1 MAKSKSFFG
10 LRTGSTKSLTFSVYR
25 GTQVTKDR
33 VTRVANPRTI
43 AQMQQRAKVPLVAAA
58 RVALAGLVDH
68 SFEGVPYGQASLQK
82 FASLNL
88 SNGALNVASYPPN
101 GVSNMGCA
109 DFIVSAGS
117 LVNPFVNDDAGKFGV
132 GVISLPNMVG
142 AKIFPA
148 MPKGT
153 KGSTVAYFANKA
165 LASNPSWKINSQLTS
180 LCIANQFNYVINEQG
195 GGSLNRSVPLFTPFI
210 QRFVFPGSYPTG
222 EQTADSLANY
232 HDDNDY
238 WKLSKDVAAEAQTD
252 EVFLEGP
259 NGESL
264 HINFAHDLKR
274 CTVELSCGS
283 DGGKTIVASCLIF
296 SQLDGMN
303 WKRSNSRIVID
314 FEGKLKS
321 ITPFTFSD
329 WLQAYSKTIVSSKYL
344 NTGDA
349 ATGISGQNATGIS
362 GQRSPR
368 RDLGPAGV
376 NAATGISGQTATGI
390 SGQRPPQSDL
400 ERADGNAATDNS
412 DQNG

>member
-25 GTQVTKDR
+25 GNQITKDR

-68 SFEGVPYGQASLQK
+68 SFEGVNYGQASLQK
-82 FASLNL
+82 FSSLNL
-88 SNGALNVASYPPN
+88 ANGALNVASYPPN

-117 LVNPFVNDDAGKFGV
+117 LVNPFVDDDPGMFGAGE
-132 GVISLPNMVG
+132 ISLPNLG
-142 AKIFPA
+142 AEKIFPA
-148 MPKGT
+148 MAKGT
-153 KGSTVAYFANKA
+153 KGSTVAFFANKA
-165 LASNPSWKINSQLTS
+165 LALNPSWKINSQLTS

-210 QRFVFPGSYPTG
+210 QRLVFPGSYPTG
-222 EQTADSLANY
+222 EQTVAELANY

-238 WKLSKDVAAEAQTD
+238 WKLSEAVAEGGADEAI
-252 EVFLEGP
+252 LEGP

-264 HINFAHDLKR
+264 RFQFDHATKK
-274 CTVELSCGS
+274 CTVALTCGS
-283 DGGKTIVASCLIF
+283 AGKTIVASCLIF
-296 SQLDGMN
+296 SQLDGMT

-314 FEGKLKS
+314 FQGNLKS

-349 ATGISGQNATGIS
+349 ATGISGQNG
-362 GQRSPR
+362 
-368 RDLGPAGV
+368 
-376 NAATGISGQTATGI
+376 
-390 SGQRPPQSDL
+390 
-400 ERADGNAATDNS
+400 
-412 DQNG
+412 

>member
-82 FASLNL
+82 FSSLNL
-88 SNGALNVASYPPN
+88 SNGALIVASYPPN

-109 DFIVSAGS
+109 DFIVSQGS
-117 LVNPFVNDDAGKFGV
+117 LVNPFVNDDPGMFGS
-132 GVISLPNMVG
+132 GDISLPNLG
-142 AKIFPA
+142 AAKIFPA

-165 LASNPSWKINSQLTS
+165 LALNPSWKKNSQLTS

-195 GGSLNRSVPLFTPFI
+195 GGSLQRSVPLFTPFI
-210 QRFVFPGSYPTG
+210 QRLVYPGTYPTG
-222 EQTADSLANY
+222 VQTVDGLKDY

-238 WKLSKDVAAEAQTD
+238 FKLSEAVD
-252 EVFLEGP
+252 AGGAYNASLEGP
-259 NGESL
+259 NGETLSFVFQPDA
-264 HINFAHDLKR
+264 NK
-274 CTVELSCGS
+274 CTVTLNCGS
-283 DGGKTIVASCLIF
+283 VGKKIVASCLIF
-296 SQLDGMN
+296 SQLDGST

-314 FEGKLKS
+314 FEGNLKS
-321 ITPFTFSD
+321 ITPFTFYD
-329 WLQAYSKTIVSSKYL
+329 WMQAYSKTIVESKYL
-344 NTGDA
+344 NTGNA
-349 ATGISGQNATGIS
+349 STGISGQNATGIS

-368 RDLGPAGV
+368 RDLGPAGG
-376 NAATGISGQTATGI
+376 NAATGI
-390 SGQRPPQSDL
+390 SGQRPPQSDV
-400 ERADGNAATDNS
+400 EFAGGDAATGNS
-412 DQNG
+412 GQNG

>member
-33 VTRVANPRTI
+33 VTRVANPRTV

-82 FASLNL
+82 FSSLNL

-109 DFIVSAGS
+109 DFIVSQGS
-117 LVNPFVNDDAGKFGV
+117 LANPFVNDDAGMFGS
-132 GVISLPNMVG
+132 GEISLPNLG
-142 AKIFPA
+142 ASKIFPV

-165 LASNPSWKINSQLTS
+165 LALNPSWKENSQLTS

-210 QRFVFPGSYPTG
+210 QRLVFPGSYPTG
-222 EQTADSLANY
+222 EVHAIGSLANY

-238 WKLSKDVAAEAQTD
+238 WKLSEAVAEGGADEA
-252 EVFLEGP
+252 VLEGP
-259 NGESL
+259 NGEIL
-264 HINFAHDLKR
+264 HFEFDHDLKK
-274 CTVELSCGS
+274 CSITLSCGS
-283 DGGKTIVASCLIF
+283 VGKTIVASCLIF
-296 SQLDGMN
+296 SQLDGMT

-314 FEGKLKS
+314 FKGSLKS

-329 WLQAYSKTIVSSKYL
+329 WLQAYSKTIVNTKYL
-344 NTGDA
+344 NTGNA
-349 ATGISGQNATGIS
+349 STGISGQNG
-362 GQRSPR
+362 
-368 RDLGPAGV
+368 
-376 NAATGISGQTATGI
+376 
-390 SGQRPPQSDL
+390 
-400 ERADGNAATDNS
+400 
-412 DQNG
+412 

>member
-82 FASLNL
+82 FSSLNL
-88 SNGALNVASYPPN
+88 ANGALNVASYPPN

-109 DFIVSAGS
+109 DFIVSQGS
-117 LVNPFVNDDAGKFGV
+117 LVNPFVNDDAGIFGA
-132 GVISLPNMVG
+132 GEISLPNFARSEDV
-142 AKIFPA
+142 FPQRI
-148 MPKGT
+148 PKGT
-153 KGSTVAYFANKA
+153 KGSTVLYFVNKA
-165 LASNPSWKINSQLTS
+165 LAHNPSWKINSQLTS

-210 QRFVFPGSYPTG
+210 QRLVFPDTYPSG
-222 EQTADSLANY
+222 EQDFYSLTDY

-238 WKLSKDVAAEAQTD
+238 WTLSTDYPENDVD
-252 EVFLEGP
+252 LEGP

-264 HINFAHDLKR
+264 RFQFDHDLKK
-274 CTVELSCGS
+274 CTVAMTPGS
-283 DGGKTIVASCLIF
+283 VGKTIVASCLIF

-303 WKRSNSRIVID
+303 WKRSNSRIAID
-314 FEGKLKS
+314 FEGNLKS

-344 NTGDA
+344 NTGNA
-349 ATGISGQNATGIS
+349 ATGISGQNG
-362 GQRSPR
+362 
-368 RDLGPAGV
+368 
-376 NAATGISGQTATGI
+376 
-390 SGQRPPQSDL
+390 
-400 ERADGNAATDNS
+400 
-412 DQNG
+412 

>member
-82 FASLNL
+82 FSSLNL

-109 DFIVSAGS
+109 DFIVSQGS
-117 LVNPFVNDDAGKFGV
+117 LVIPFVNHDVDDGMFGAGD
-132 GVISLPNMVG
+132 ISLPNLG
-142 AKIFPA
+142 AAKIFPA

-165 LASNPSWKINSQLTS
+165 LALNPSWKKNSQLTS
-180 LCIANQFNYVINEQG
+180 LCIANQFKYVIKEQG
-195 GGSLNRSVPLFTPFI
+195 GDSLNRIVPLFTPFI
-210 QRFVFPGSYPTG
+210 QRLVFPDSYPTG
-222 EQTADSLANY
+222 EQTVDKLANY

-238 WKLSKDVAAEAQTD
+238 WTLSSEVAEGGADEAN
-252 EVFLEGP
+252 LKGP

-264 HINFAHDLKR
+264 HFKFDHDLNK
-274 CTVELSCGS
+274 CSITMDCGS
-283 DGGKTIVASCLIF
+283 AGKIIVASCRIF
-296 SQLDGMN
+296 SQLDGTT

-314 FEGKLKS
+314 FQGNLKR

-329 WLQAYSKTIVSSKYL
+329 WLQAYSKTIVTTKYL
-344 NTGDA
+344 NQGNES
-349 ATGISGQNATGIS
+349 TGISGQNG
-362 GQRSPR
+362 
-368 RDLGPAGV
+368 
-376 NAATGISGQTATGI
+376 
-390 SGQRPPQSDL
+390 
-400 ERADGNAATDNS
+400 
-412 DQNG
+412 

>member
-33 VTRVANPRTI
+33 VTRVANPRTV

-82 FASLNL
+82 FSSLNL
-88 SNGALNVASYPPN
+88 SNGALIVASYPPN

-109 DFIVSAGS
+109 DFIVSQGS
-117 LVNPFVNDDAGKFGV
+117 LVNPFVNDDPGMFGS
-132 GVISLPNMVG
+132 GDISLPKLG
-142 AKIFPA
+142 AAKVFPGMA
-148 MPKGT
+148 KGT

-210 QRFVFPGSYPTG
+210 QRLVFPGSYPIG
-222 EQTADSLANY
+222 EQTVESLANY

-238 WKLSKDVAAEAQTD
+238 WKLSKDVAAEAQLD
-252 EVFLEGP
+252 EAYLEGP

-264 HINFAHDLKR
+264 RLQFDHATKK
-274 CTVELSCGS
+274 CTVSLDCGS
-283 DGGKTIVASCLIF
+283 VGKTIVASCLIF

-376 NAATGISGQTATGI
+376 NAATGISGKTATGI
-390 SGQRPPQSDL
+390 SGQRPPQSDSEL
-400 ERADGNAATDNS
+400 AGGDAATDNS

>member
-25 GTQVTKDR
+25 GNQITKDR
-33 VTRVANPRTI
+33 VTRVANPRTV

-82 FASLNL
+82 FSSLNL
-88 SNGALNVASYPPN
+88 SNGVLNVASYPPN

-117 LVNPFVNDDAGKFGV
+117 LLNPFVNNDAGQYGV
-132 GVISLPNMVG
+132 GVISLPTLG
-142 AKIFPA
+142 TEKIFPA

-153 KGSTVAYFANKA
+153 KGSTVLYFANKA
-165 LASNPSWKINSQLTS
+165 LAHNPSWKPNSQLTS

-222 EQTADSLANY
+222 EQTVDELANY

-238 WKLSKDVAAEAQTD
+238 WKLSQAVPEGGADDV
-252 EVFLEGP
+252 VLEGP

-264 HINFAHDLKR
+264 IFKFQYHMN
-274 CTVELSCGS
+274 CQVTLSCGS
-283 DGGKTIVASCLIF
+283 DGKTIVASCLIF
-296 SQLDGMN
+296 SQLDGLT
-303 WKRSNSRIVID
+303 WKRSNSRIAID
-314 FEGKLKS
+314 FEGNLKS

-329 WLQAYSKTIVSSKYL
+329 WLQAYSKTIVNTKYL
-344 NTGDA
+344 NTGNA
-349 ATGISGQNATGIS
+349 STGISGQNATGIS

-368 RDLGPAGV
+368 MDLGPAGV
-376 NAATGISGQTATGI
+376 NAATGISGQ
-390 SGQRPPQSDL
+390 RPPQSDV
-400 ERADGNAATDNS
+400 ERADGNAATGNS

>member
-10 LRTGSTKSLTFSVYR
+10 LRSGSTKSLTFSVYR

-68 SFEGVPYGQASLQK
+68 SFEGVTYGHASLQK
-82 FASLNL
+82 FSSLNL
-88 SNGALNVASYPPN
+88 ANGALNVASYPPN

-109 DFIVSAGS
+109 DFIVSQGS
-117 LVNPFVNDDAGKFGV
+117 LVNPFVNDDPAMYGSGD
-132 GVISLPNMVG
+132 ISLPNLG
-142 AKIFPA
+142 AAKIFPA

-165 LASNPSWKINSQLTS
+165 LALNPSWMPNSQLTS

-210 QRFVFPGSYPTG
+210 QRLVFPDTYPTG
-222 EQTADSLANY
+222 EQNVGDLADY

-238 WKLSKDVAAEAQTD
+238 WKLSQAVAEGGAD
-252 EVFLEGP
+252 EVSLEGP
-259 NGESL
+259 NGEEL
-264 HINFAHDLKR
+264 HFEFDHDLKN
-274 CTVELSCGS
+274 CSILMTCSG
-283 DGGKTIVASCLIF
+283 DGKTIVASCLIF
-296 SQLDGMN
+296 SQLDGMT
-303 WKRSNSRIVID
+303 WKRSNSRIMID
-314 FEGKLKS
+314 FLGNLKS

-329 WLQAYSKTIVSSKYL
+329 WLQAYSKTIVTTKYL

-349 ATGISGQNATGIS
+349 ATGISGQ
-362 GQRSPR
+362 
-368 RDLGPAGV
+368 
-376 NAATGISGQTATGI
+376 
-390 SGQRPPQSDL
+390 RPPRKD
-400 ERADGNAATDNS
+400 
-412 DQNG
+412 